1 MNNLKETYNVVCN
14 LLSKI
19 TKQEFSIQ
27 DVDDRN
33 NIAKFN
39 IICNDDWQVLYP
51 KLQEEFSSI
60 GNYDTMHIPAK
71 ETKFYHALDSAIANV
86 CEIEGLQKPYYS
98 LYLDETALDGETTPY
113 GVYDSLAELM
123 ICANKVF
130 KSYPE
135 TLTTMQDFNDTS
147 GLVVSVNTLNH
158 EPYLKLKIDLKY
170 FNTDIKHSYYVLRL
184 KGDNE

>member
-1 MNNLKETYNVVCN
+1 MHNLKETYNVVCN

-19 TKQEFSIQ
+19 TKQQFSIQ

-33 NIAKFN
+33 NIAAFN

-51 KLQEEFSSI
+51 KLQEEFASI
-60 GNYDTMHIPAK
+60 GNYDTMHIPAN
-71 ETKFYHALDSAIANV
+71 ETKFYHALDSAIDNV
-86 CEIEGLQKPYYS
+86 CDVESLPKPYYL

-130 KSYPE
+130 KSYPD

-147 GLVVSVNTLNH
+147 GLVVSVSTLNH
-158 EPYLKLKIDLKY
+158 EPYLKLKIDLNH
-170 FNTDIKHSYYVLRL
+170 FNIDNKHSYSILRL